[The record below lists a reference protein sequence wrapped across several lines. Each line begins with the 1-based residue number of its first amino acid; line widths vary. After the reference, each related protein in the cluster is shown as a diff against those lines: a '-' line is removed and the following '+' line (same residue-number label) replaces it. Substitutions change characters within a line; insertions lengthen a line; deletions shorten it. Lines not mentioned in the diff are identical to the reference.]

1 MPTGNPDH
9 MPSGTASIWKAYST
23 DKLNALLP
31 GEFYSVHGG
40 FSTDFVNAD
49 PEVLV
54 PLKTVKEALREGAF
68 GELEPFLYST
78 TGNLTALK
86 DARRMGEEIA
96 EVLKKNHVDAAIYV
110 ST

>member
-1 MPTGNPDH
+1 
-9 MPSGTASIWKAYST
+9 MPSGTASIWKAYDISQS
-23 DKLNALLP
+23 DAFFS

-40 FSTDFVNAD
+40 FSTDFVNED

-54 PLKTVKEALREGAF
+54 PLHTIREIENEGLF
-68 GELEPFLYST
+68 GELESFLYTT

-86 DARRMGEEIA
+86 DARRMGQEIA
-96 EVLKKNHVDAAIYV
+96 QDLHEKKVDAAILV